1 MTNKMISFKYL
12 LTFLLVLMVS
22 AEEATDHDDSVSV
35 STGEG
40 PLQNYIDDETGEI
53 KSFNPNEQFSVSVVN
68 LSEFRVDIYWDDE
81 RYAIYSSESLSPTL
95 LVVVV

>member
-1 MTNKMISFKYL
+1 MISFKYL

-53 KSFNPNEQFSVSVVN
+53 KSFNPNLGREQTSRHN
-68 LSEFRVDIYWDDE
+68 NFRHIGHH
-81 RYAIYSSESLSPTL
+81 L
-95 LVVVV
+95 L